1 MRVKPLILGLIASL
15 FLFSPCPAKVIS
27 RIRVNLY
34 SVYFYMEKQLPPT
47 SADYVMTNFG
57 PGNIKFLE
65 TVDIVLDKEGRVAG
79 VQFIYKLPDG
89 YRRKTFLSNVMGW
102 TFKRAK
108 RRGTSKIITLRLV
121 TTDELN
127 VPW

>member
-1 MRVKPLILGLIASL
+1 MRVKFWILGLIATL
-15 FLFSPCPAKVIS
+15 VFFSFCSARVIS
-27 RIRVNLY
+27 KIRVDLY
-34 SVYFYMEKQLPPT
+34 SVYFYMERQLPPT

-65 TVDIVLDKEGRVAG
+65 MIDIVLDKDGKVAG

-89 YRRKTFLSNVMGW
+89 YKRKTFLSNIMGW
-102 TFKRAK
+102 TFKKAK
-108 RRGTSKIITLRLV
+108 RRGISKKITLRLV

-127 VPW
+127 IPW